1 MALMLYTESELLAKL
16 GHRLR
21 EHRLRRNMLQTEL
34 AHRSGI
40 SVSALKKLEGSG
52 QGTLENF
59 MKVVFALRLENEV
72 KSLFA
77 PQQISIAQLEAM
89 KTPVRQRARRTLRP
103 ARKLSDNVR
112 AHQSGGSKK

>member
-1 MALMLYTESELLAKL
+1 MALMLYTESELLAEL
-16 GHRLR
+16 GNRLR

-34 AHRSGI
+34 ALRSGI
-40 SVSALKKLEGSG
+40 SVSALKKLEASG

-59 MKVVFALRLENEV
+59 MKVVFALRLENEM

-89 KTPVRQRARRTLRP
+89 NAPARQRARRTQRSS
-103 ARKLSDNVR
+103 RKPSGNGR
-112 AHQSGGSKK
+112 AHQSGDAKK

>member
-1 MALMLYTESELLAKL
+1 MALILYTESELLVEL

-21 EHRLRRNMLQTEL
+21 EHRLQRNMLQTEL
-34 AHRSGI
+34 ALRSGI

-59 MKVVFALRLENEV
+59 MKVVFALRLENEI
-72 KSLFA
+72 KSLFV

-89 KTPVRQRARRTLRP
+89 KAPVRQRARRTKRSP
-103 ARKLSDNVR
+103 GKPSGNGR
-112 AHQSGGSKK
+112 AHQSGDSKK